1 MTTHTIM
8 TLIDQYGYFA
18 VIFLIA
24 LENVFP
30 PIPSE
35 IILTFTG
42 FLTISTSMTVWGAII
57 ASTVGAVLGAIIL
70 YAIGRIASPER
81 LNRFLG
87 TRFGRLL
94 RLKPTDIEKAAR
106 FFNRHGNGAI
116 LFGRFVPVIR
126 SLISIPAGM
135 SGFPLGRFLA
145 LSTVGTL
152 IWNTVLIY
160 AGSLAGNHW
169 QAIVTQFE
177 IYSHWLLIAVII
189 ALAIVSLVWFCRRRQ
204 HLTQTTSKPKELD

>member
-57 ASTVGAVLGAIIL
+57 ASTVGSVLGAVIL

-106 FFNRHGNGAI
+106 FFNRRGNGAI

-145 LSTVGTL
+145 LSTAGTL

-169 QAIVTQFE
+169 QAIVAQFE
-177 IYSHWLLIAVII
+177 VYSHWLLIAVIVV
-189 ALAIVSLVWFCRRRQ
+189 LAIIGIVWFCRRR
-204 HLTQTTSKPKELD
+204 HLSQTTSKMKELD